1 MTRMMY
7 SDKLTFYELYI
18 QYASTL
24 CTSVKDLLQMKADF
38 AVWKLAASAENT
50 AEQEQRT
57 SQKRDS
63 SAMTGAAGAATTTA
77 VAAAVP
83 ATPAV
88 ATTPVPAVAAATTP
102 MQNGMTMMGGIP
114 TDPTSPEYAQYYYQ
128 YYQYYGYQQ
137 NAASTVQQ

>member
-1 MTRMMY
+1 MTKMMY
-7 SDKLTFYELYI
+7 SDKLAFYELYI

-38 AVWKLAASAENT
+38 AVWKLAASAEHFT
-50 AEQEQRT
+50 EQEQRT

-63 SAMTGAAGAATTTA
+63 SAMTGTTTA
-77 VAAAVP
+77 VAAVTAVATTP
-83 ATPAV
+83 AVTAV
-88 ATTPVPAVAAATTP
+88 ATTPVPAVGAVTTP
-102 MQNGMTMMGGIP
+102 MQNGMAMMGGIP

-137 NAASTVQQ
+137 NTAGAVQQ